1 MKDELILLIGQI
13 EAIESKFHC
22 TSSSLGC
29 GFPSVD
35 EIHDIPEFT
44 LWIQKVQMELQDIV
58 DRTGDKFVVGALE
71 TSQENYDGW
80 NDRKYFDALKG
91 KLLAMK
97 DNLDKY
103 YADTGRQAVQ
113 GEKPPKIFISHSSK
127 DKEYVSKLVE
137 LLDGMGLDQNQIFCS
152 SLPGYD
158 IPIGTDSIID
168 YLRNQFISY
177 DLHVFFIHSKNYYQ
191 SPVSLNEMGAAWAL
205 KTEYSSILLPEFGF
219 GEMTG
224 VVNNQTI
231 AIKLDHD
238 EVEVKDK
245 LNQLYAKLIEEFG
258 LTRKADII
266 WEQKRDRFI
275 REIKEIVI
283 PANDASDGQDNDV
296 EMLESGLL
304 IRKSERAE
312 RKSIPYCPACYQ
324 KDGKLYPLVKG
335 SMARDLFCS
344 NCKMH
349 YNSR

>member
-1 MKDELILLIGQI
+1 M
-13 EAIESKFHC
+13 
-22 TSSSLGC
+22 
-29 GFPSVD
+29 
-35 EIHDIPEFT
+35 
-44 LWIQKVQMELQDIV
+44 
-58 DRTGDKFVVGALE
+58 
-71 TSQENYDGW
+71 
-80 NDRKYFDALKG
+80 
-91 KLLAMK
+91 
-97 DNLDKY
+97 
-103 YADTGRQAVQ
+103 
-113 GEKPPKIFISHSSK
+113 
-127 DKEYVSKLVE
+127 
-137 LLDGMGLDQNQIFCS
+137 
-152 SLPGYD
+152 
-158 IPIGTDSIID
+158 
-168 YLRNQFISY
+168 
-177 DLHVFFIHSKNYYQ
+177 
-191 SPVSLNEMGAAWAL
+191 

-245 LNQLYAKLIEEFG
+245 FNQLYAKLIEEFG

-283 PANDASDGQDNDV
+283 PANDAADGQDNDV

-312 RKSIPYCPACYQ
+312 GKSIPYCPACYQ